1 MCVIAEVTN
10 LSLHSINDATITNI
24 CSSVLTV
31 YCNHSYCLK
40 KKRKNGEK
48 KEERK
53 QGRKNVLFR
62 YISIC

>member
-1 MCVIAEVTN
+1 MCLIAKVTN

-31 YCNHSYCLK
+31 YCNGSYCLK
-40 KKRKNGEK
+40 KKRKKGKKGRKKAGK
-48 KEERK
+48 KE
-53 QGRKNVLFR
+53 NVLFR